1 MKELRLPLYL
11 QFFAEGEEGVNESE
25 PAEQTD
31 VEVES
36 STTEEVESTSQDSEE
51 SEVQSAEE
59 NAKYAAARRRAE
71 AEFAERQRKEDE
83 EYARRFKDCVNPIT
97 KQPILSKQDYFD
109 ALDAQEKMERD
120 EQLRSKGIDPQIFE
134 DLVNKQVENNPYVQQ
149 AQVVLEESR
158 RNQLNNLVAEGVKE
172 IAKLNP
178 SVKSIQ
184 DVMDGSEKAAQ
195 ITQYVSNGVSLA
207 DAYKL
212 AHFDDLMSGKVKSA
226 KQAALNNMNGT
237 SHLNQ
242 TDGVADGNDN
252 EVEIPQ
258 SEIAQWKR
266 AFPHAS
272 AAELRK
278 KYNAT
283 L

>member
-11 QFFAEGEEGVNESE
+11 QFFAEGEEGATESE
-25 PAEQTD
+25 VAEPTD

-36 STTEEVESTSQDSEE
+36 STTEEAEEVSQDSEE

-71 AEFAERQRKEDE
+71 AEFAERQRREDE
-83 EYARRFKDCVNPIT
+83 EYARRFKDYVNPLT

-149 AQVVLEESR
+149 AQVVLQESR
-158 RNQLNNLVAEGVKE
+158 KNQLNNLVAEGVKE